1 MRRLRRHVD
10 NRLMRRVRRDDAVC
24 GQGLAADRNRRTHPG
39 FTPALAYAYL
49 TQIYDIVQE
58 LLGFGRS
65 FKTRIARQAA
75 PAPGEAVLDLGCGTG
90 ILLRAHAPPAER
102 SLHRRRSGP
111 PGPGRGPS
119 AVGQAAV
126 TGRVR
131 ARLRAGAA
139 IPGRIL
145 RPGREHADV
154 PPPAR
159 RGEGSCDV
167 GSPAGDDTPWT
178 PSAGGLRRAAQPR
191 GRGPPQDRQ
200 HLRWAGEYASQ
211 SGRELSAL
219 LASTG
224 FTVQEVA
231 RPHRSVLYLLAT
243 AGGEGCPDVGG
254 GPGTGGHCSL
264 VVGRFASGSF
274 VP

>member
-49 TQIYDIVQE
+49 TQIYDIVLE

-65 FKTRIARQAA
+65 FKTRIARPVA
-75 PAPGEAVLDLGCGTG
+75 AVL
-90 ILLRAHAPPAER
+90 LRIV
-102 SLHRRRSGP
+102 S
-111 PGPGRGPS
+111 
-119 AVGQAAV
+119 
-126 TGRVR
+126 
-131 ARLRAGAA
+131 
-139 IPGRIL
+139 IFD
-145 RPGREHADV
+145 GRENM
-154 PPPAR
+154 
-159 RGEGSCDV
+159 
-167 GSPAGDDTPWT
+167 
-178 PSAGGLRRAAQPR
+178 RAN
-191 GRGPPQDRQ
+191 
-200 HLRWAGEYASQ
+200 LAGE
-211 SGRELSAL
+211 LPAL

-231 RPHRSVLYLLAT
+231 RPHRSVQYLLAT